1 MAFSICIVAFFAVSK
16 LVKAITAKC
25 CVPIVSKVSII
36 NLLPL
41 FSNAS
46 LFSLPENCLTKEV
59 SLNGQGL
66 NIFGCLIVNC
76 STEGAFQI
84 FVFTKICNFEKPK
97 QLIMSKAEYLELA
110 SSRYDK
116 FQELNKIDNFYDY
129 EVQFVNILND
139 LGREILEKNLGA
151 LVKDKRKKK
160 PYDFGL
166 SNNQQ
171 QS

>member
-1 MAFSICIVAFFAVSK
+1 
-16 LVKAITAKC
+16 
-25 CVPIVSKVSII
+25 
-36 NLLPL
+36 
-41 FSNAS
+41 
-46 LFSLPENCLTKEV
+46 
-59 SLNGQGL
+59 
-66 NIFGCLIVNC
+66 
-76 STEGAFQI
+76 
-84 FVFTKICNFEKPK
+84 
-97 QLIMSKAEYLELA
+97 MSKAEYLELA

-166 SNNQQ
+166 SNHQQ